1 MHRMLIISCHSPDHE
16 RAAQALHATLA
27 AASLDMPVTL
37 LWLDDGLKQL
47 HSNPDTPF
55 SKMLQQLELFD
66 DITLLQESTPTQE
79 GTRTPLAVSSI
90 SPSELHSLMQQHHT
104 VMVY

>member
-1 MHRMLIISCHSPDHE
+1 MSRILIVSCHAPGHE
-16 RAAQALHATLA
+16 RATQALHATLA
-27 AASLDMPVTL
+27 AASLDLAVTL

-47 HSNPDTPF
+47 SAEPDSAF

-66 DITLLQESTPTQE
+66 EITLLRETSAGLQDIKTELPVK
-79 GTRTPLAVSSI
+79 PLAAHELSAL
-90 SPSELHSLMQQHHT
+90 PSRHHA